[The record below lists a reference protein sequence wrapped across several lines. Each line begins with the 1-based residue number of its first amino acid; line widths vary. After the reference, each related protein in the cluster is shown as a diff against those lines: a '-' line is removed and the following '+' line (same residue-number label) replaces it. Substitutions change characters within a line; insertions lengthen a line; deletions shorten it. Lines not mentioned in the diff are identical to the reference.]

1 MKRGFNPFEL
11 FDDVSKEITDSA
23 DTAIKTIQQGA
34 VTFATS
40 VSDAISGITETFND
54 SSNEQDNKKTPI
66 KYQDNKNVTFKPLL
80 SQRIS
85 VTEIYCDS
93 DEQECEGPVQEIVL
107 SSSGVELFA
116 KAGIKHKIL
125 KTFNIKNAY
134 LYKKGKT
141 ESGNPIRN
149 AVMGGLIGAQG
160 GDPFKGIVIGA
171 ISTPSP
177 NDIWYIY
184 IFEHDDSSC
193 IYRLP
198 SKSDGEKIITFLDTY
213 ALI

>member
-107 SSSGVELFA
+107 SSSGVELSA

-134 LYKKGKT
+134 LYKKGKRKA
-141 ESGNPIRN
+141 EILF
-149 AVMGGLIGAQG
+149 AMQ
-160 GDPFKGIVIGA
+160 
-171 ISTPSP
+171 
-177 NDIWYIY
+177 
-184 IFEHDDSSC
+184 
-193 IYRLP
+193 
-198 SKSDGEKIITFLDTY
+198 
-213 ALI
+213 